1 MKKNGLKIADL
12 LLSYAENRC
21 TDEEKDELFALFH
34 ESGQESTLKELLF
47 EQLAELQD
55 DRIKGH
61 SIDSERLYNKIIS
74 EIEHR
79 EIIDAEK
86 HLLRKRNKL
95 GLVIRLVS
103 GGVSIAAV
111 FLLAFYLGGISKKS
125 SGGAGSALTAELA
138 STEIKAPFGSTT
150 ELSLPDGTKILINAG
165 STIRYMSDYNV
176 NNRDLVLEGEAYF
189 KVAKNTKL
197 LFNVKTHKINIR
209 ATGTEF
215 NVKAYSEEDVVE
227 TTLLEGEVEI
237 SQIDNSDS
245 KQVLVLKPN
254 EKAIYS
260 EKSDQIT
267 LDNIKRSEPLAVKPA
282 KIASDKLLVSPMTDV
297 DEAIA
302 WTQNKLIIKGENL
315 ESLCIK
321 LQRKYGVQFIFG
333 DEEIKKFRFS
343 GVLLDETFEQ
353 IMDAIKLTAP
363 ISYSVNGKAVTL
375 VMNEKQIEKYSRK

>member
-1 MKKNGLKIADL
+1 MKKNGHKIADL

-21 TDEEKDELFALFH
+21 TDEEKDELFGLLH
-34 ESGQESTLKELLF
+34 ESGQESTLKELLL
-47 EQLAELQD
+47 EQLAEWPD
-55 DRIKGH
+55 DRIKEH
-61 SIDSERLYNKIIS
+61 SIDSDRLYKQILS

-79 EIIDAEK
+79 EIIEAEK

-111 FLLAFYLGGISKKS
+111 FMLAFFLGSISNKN
-125 SGGAGSALTAELA
+125 SGRSESPFTSELA

-150 ELSLPDGTKILINAG
+150 ELSLPDGTRILINAG
-165 STIRYMSDYNV
+165 SSIRYRSDYNA

-197 LFNVKTHKINIR
+197 PFNVKTHKINIR

-260 EKSDQIT
+260 EKSDPIT
-267 LDNIKRSEPLAVKPA
+267 LDNIKRAEPLAVKPP
-282 KIASDKLLVSPMTDV
+282 KIASDKLLVSPKTDV
-297 DEAIA
+297 DEVIA

-363 ISYSVNGKAVTL
+363 ITYSVNGKAVTL
-375 VMNEKQIEKYSRK
+375 VLNEKQIEKYSRK

>member
-1 MKKNGLKIADL
+1 MGKNGRKIADL

-21 TDEEKDELFALFH
+21 TDKEKDELFALFH
-34 ESGQESTLKELLF
+34 ESRHESTLKELLF
-47 EQLAELQD
+47 EWLVELQD
-55 DRIKGH
+55 DQIKGH
-61 SIDSERLYNKIIS
+61 YIDPERLYNKILA
-74 EIEHR
+74 EIEHS
-79 EIIDAEK
+79 EIVEIEK
-86 HLLRKRNKL
+86 HLLRKRNKF
-95 GLVIRLVS
+95 GTVIRLVL

-111 FLLAFYLGGISKKS
+111 FLLAFFLGSISNKN
-125 SGGAGSALTAELA
+125 SGGTESALTAELA

-150 ELSLPDGTKILINAG
+150 ELNLSDGTKILINAG
-165 STIRYMSDYNV
+165 SSIRYRSDYNV

-197 LFNVKTHKINIR
+197 LFNVRTHKINIR

-254 EKAIYS
+254 EKAIYL

-267 LDNIKRSEPLAVKPA
+267 LDNIKRAAPLAVKPP
-282 KIASDKLLVSPMTDV
+282 KIASDKLLVSSMTDV
-297 DEAIA
+297 DEVIA

-353 IMDAIKLTAP
+353 IMEAIKLTAP
-363 ISYSVNGKAVTL
+363 INYSVNGKAVTL
-375 VMNEKQIEKYSRK
+375 VMNKKQMEKYSRK

>member
-1 MKKNGLKIADL
+1 MKKNGHKIADL

-21 TDEEKDELFALFH
+21 TDEEKDELFGLFH
-34 ESGQESTLKELLF
+34 ESGQESALKELLF
-47 EQLAELQD
+47 EQLVELQD

-61 SIDSERLYNKIIS
+61 SIDSERLYNKILS

-79 EIIDAEK
+79 EILETEK
-86 HLLRKRNKL
+86 HLLRKRKKF

-111 FLLAFYLGGISKKS
+111 FMLAFFLGSISDKS
-125 SGGAGSALTAELA
+125 SGGAESALTAELA
-138 STEIKAPFGSTT
+138 STEIKAPFGSTA
-150 ELSLPDGTKILINAG
+150 ELSLSDGTKVLINAG
-165 STIRYMSDYNV
+165 SSIRYRSDYNA

-189 KVAKNTKL
+189 KVARNTKL
-197 LFNVKTHKINIR
+197 PLNVKTHNINIR

-215 NVKAYSEEDVVE
+215 NVKAYSEEAVVE

-267 LDNIKRSEPLAVKPA
+267 LDNIRRAEPLAVRPP

-302 WTQNKLIIKGENL
+302 WTENKLIIKGENL

-363 ISYSVNGKAVTL
+363 ITYSVNGKAVTL
-375 VMNEKQIEKYSRK
+375 VMNEKQIVKYSRK

>member
-1 MKKNGLKIADL
+1 MEKNGRKIADL
-12 LLSYAENRC
+12 LLGYEENRC

-34 ESGQESTLKELLF
+34 ESGNEATLKELLF
-47 EQLAELQD
+47 ERLVELQD
-55 DRIKGH
+55 NQIKGH
-61 SIDSERLYNKIIS
+61 DIDPERLYNKILA

-79 EIIDAEK
+79 EIVESEK
-86 HLLRKRNKL
+86 HWLRKRNKF
-95 GLVIRLVS
+95 GTVKRLVLE
-103 GGVSIAAV
+103 GASIAAV
-111 FLLAFYLGGISKKS
+111 FLLAFFLGSISNKN
-125 SGGAGSALTAELA
+125 SGGTESALTAELA
-138 STEIKAPFGSTT
+138 LTEIKAPFGSTT
-150 ELSLPDGTKILINAG
+150 ELNLSDGTKIMINAG
-165 STIRYMSDYNV
+165 SSIRYRSDYNV

-197 LFNVKTHKINIR
+197 PFIVSTHKINIR

-227 TTLLEGEVEI
+227 TTLLDGEVEI
-237 SQIDNSDS
+237 SQVDNSDS

-260 EKSDQIT
+260 EKSDPIT
-267 LDNIKRSEPLAVKPA
+267 LDNIKRAEPLAVKPP
-282 KIASDKLLVSPMTDV
+282 KIASDKLLVSPKTDV
-297 DEAIA
+297 DEVIA

-363 ISYSVNGKAVTL
+363 INYSVNGKAVTL
-375 VMNEKQIEKYSRK
+375 VMNEKQMEKYSRK

>member
-1 MKKNGLKIADL
+1 MEKNGRKIADL
-12 LLSYAENRC
+12 LRSYAENRS

-34 ESGQESTLKELLF
+34 ESINEATLKELML
-47 EQLAELQD
+47 EQLVELQD
-55 DRIKGH
+55 DQIKGH
-61 SIDSERLYNKIIS
+61 SIDPERLYNKILA

-79 EIIDAEK
+79 EIVEIEN
-86 HLLRKRNKL
+86 HLLHKRNRFGSVK
-95 GLVIRLVS
+95 RLVLE
-103 GGVSIAAV
+103 GVSIAAAV
-111 FLLAFYLGGISKKS
+111 LLAFFLGSISNIN
-125 SGGAGSALTAELA
+125 SGATESALTAELA

-150 ELSLPDGTKILINAG
+150 ELNLSDGTKILINAG
-165 STIRYMSDYNV
+165 SSIRYRSDYNV

-197 LFNVKTHKINIR
+197 PFNVRTDKIIIR

-227 TTLLEGEVEI
+227 TTLLDGEVEI

-260 EKSDQIT
+260 EKSDPIT
-267 LDNIKRSEPLAVKPA
+267 LDNIKRAEPLAVKPP

-297 DEAIA
+297 DEAVA

-363 ISYSVNGKAVTL
+363 INYSVNGKAVTL
-375 VMNEKQIEKYSRK
+375 VMNEKQMEKYSR